1 MNPSVYFMISVN
13 KFRIYGILFL
23 AVIIVSTSALFVRW
37 ASDVSSPVLAFYRL
51 FISGLILISVS
62 RIRTRKSPDKQ
73 LQWHWHYAL
82 AGIFLALH
90 FITWIGALKLTTI
103 ANAIFIGTT
112 HPFFAVILSIIF
124 LKESPKG
131 NNIPVFVLCLIGIFL
146 IVIADVGL
154 HTKNLAGDTLALVS
168 ALFFALYILIA
179 RLHRDKIRIITYL
192 GTVYTIAALVC
203 LVFIFIRG
211 DALTGFSDQSWLM
224 ILLLAFGPSLMG
236 HSMLNWASRQIEIFK
251 VNLSMLLE
259 PVLTTIAG
267 MLIFLEFPGFNFYP
281 GAALIIFAM
290 IFLIFKENTVGR
302 H

>member
-1 MNPSVYFMISVN
+1 MISVN

-23 AVIIVSTSALFVRW
+23 AVIIVSTSALFIRW
-37 ASDVSSPVLAFYRL
+37 ANDVSSPVLAFYRL
-51 FISGLILISVS
+51 FISGLILILVS
-62 RIRTRKSPDKQ
+62 RIRTQKSPDKQ
-73 LQWHWHYAL
+73 FRWHWHYAL
-82 AGIFLALH
+82 AGSFLALH

-131 NNIPVFVLCLIGIFL
+131 NTIPVFVLGVIGIFL

-154 HTKNLAGDTLALVS
+154 HTRNLAGDTLALFS

-179 RLHRDKIRIITYL
+179 RLHRDKIQIIAYL

-211 DALTGFSDQSWLM
+211 DALTGFSDRSWLM
-224 ILLLAFGPSLMG
+224 IFLLAFGPSLMG
-236 HSMLNWASRQIEIFK
+236 HSMLNWASQHIEIFK

-259 PVLTTIAG
+259 PVLATFAG
-267 MLIFLEFPGFNFYP
+267 MLIFLEFPGLKFYP

-290 IFLIFKENTVGR
+290 IFLIYKENTAGR